1 MTEQSLVAKLPTKDD
16 VLVQF
21 INSSPPGDF
30 MELFSSVCATQK
42 IYSIQSSF
50 MEPDTTSMLQVDSVI
65 REVEI
70 EHGKILKISSTLSTQ
85 QT

>member
-1 MTEQSLVAKLPTKDD
+1 MIEQSLVAKLPNEDN
-16 VLVQF
+16 VLIQF
-21 INSSPPGDF
+21 INSSPSGDF
-30 MELFSSVCATQK
+30 MELFSSVCATQQ
-42 IYSIQSSF
+42 IDSIPSPSTS
-50 MEPDTTSMLQVDSVI
+50 PDTTSTLHGDSAI